1 MIRKQIRF
9 YGRVQGVGFRYHAKN
24 AAVLLGL
31 TGFVRNESDG
41 SVFMEVQGSE
51 SLIERMLQY
60 LNRDMYID
68 IQNLDMKKIDIVQNE
83 KSFTVAY

>member
-1 MIRKQIRF
+1 MVRKQIKF

-24 AAVLLGL
+24 AAVSLGL

-41 SVFMEVQGSE
+41 SVFMEVQGHE
-51 SLIERMLQY
+51 IQIEKMLQF

-68 IQNLDMKKIDIVQNE
+68 IQKLDMKKVDLIEDE
-83 KSFTVAY
+83 KSFIVAY